1 MSYIYA
7 RLLTLS
13 GHQGSRIMNIGA
25 QQQMYRVWMAL
36 TLKIIMKVKL
46 NTKQYPLIHA
56 HTINTCRFDSK
67 RKSTHS
73 KEQYLKL

>member
-1 MSYIYA
+1 
-7 RLLTLS
+7 
-13 GHQGSRIMNIGA
+13 
-25 QQQMYRVWMAL
+25 MYRVWMAL

-56 HTINTCRFDSK
+56 HTINTYRFDSK